1 MLLIPLVSLS
11 FSASE
16 VLFISFYNL
25 YLLIDIFYL
34 FMNCSSSFCSSLSMV
49 SFSSFRIF
57 KSTDLKSFLVCLISV
72 LSQGQLLFSCSVSGF
87 YPLVCFMLCDFA
99 LKTGYFEYYKVII
112 LGNRLFSLLNISPP
126 CDFVICL
133 ISFINYFCKVCI
145 CLCFEGFRENGGKSY

>member
-1 MLLIPLVSLS
+1 MLLIPLVSFS

-16 VLFISFYNL
+16 VLIISFYNL

-57 KSTDLKSFLVCLISV
+57 KSTDLKSFLVRLISV

-87 YPLVCFMLCDFA
+87 YPLVFFMLCDFA
-99 LKTGYFEYYKVII
+99 LKTGYFEYYNVSRNETPAFLRFVDI
-112 LGNRLFSLLNISPP
+112 LCGLCLFVSDFLN
-126 CDFVICL
+126 FV
-133 ISFINYFCKVCI
+133 
-145 CLCFEGFRENGGKSY
+145 